1 MESWPKISLLR
12 SWVWYGPLVAS
23 CKPTHDLN
31 LGTIWDSCC
40 TWAMEK
46 PNDHGREFRCFI
58 YLYMLHVD
66 LFCCNYL
73 YVEVFDWMYE
83 YIFSIHMNVHLV
95 CQYIYNWVYME
106 ICRTVSSGDPGEVW
120 WPQLSCQGEHRT
132 EFFWQSGLF
141 RTRIREIRTNK
152 LVVSWNHPAAWL
164 RGNKVEGISSYK
176 KMSPEF
182 PERGSVFDWVF
193 NGEVG

>member
-46 PNDHGREFRCFI
+46 PHDHGRELGALYIFI
-58 YLYMLHVD
+58 LHVD
-66 LFCCNYL
+66 LFCCHYL
-73 YVEVFDWMYE
+73 YVEVLIGCMNI
-83 YIFSIHMNVHLV
+83 YIYVNVHLV
-95 CQYIYNWVYME
+95 CEYNLVYME
-106 ICRTVSSGDPGEVW
+106 ICRTASSGDPGEVW

-132 EFFWQSGLF
+132 EFFWKSGLF
-141 RTRIREIRTNK
+141 RTRIREMRTNK
-152 LVVSWNHPAAWL
+152 LVVSWKHPAAWL

>member
-1 MESWPKISLLR
+1 MVHWLR
-12 SWVWYGPLVAS
+12 LANQLTTWIWELFETVVVPGQWRNQMTMAG
-23 CKPTHDLN
+23 N
-31 LGTIWDSCC
+31 LGALYI
-40 TWAMEK
+40 
-46 PNDHGREFRCFI
+46 FI
-58 YLYMLHVD
+58 LHVD
-66 LFCCNYL
+66 LFCCHYL

-83 YIFSIHMNVHLV
+83 YIFNIHMNVHLV

-141 RTRIREIRTNK
+141 RTRIREIREIRTNK